1 MNSMD
6 FGPRCTQGLRPGC
19 PPSLSGS
26 RLPFPLHAGS
36 SRDGGKVATRGLRH
50 ISFLSTIPVNREFL
64 SQVPWRGVPRSTL
77 LPPRWAACARRRDRA
92 VACRWSARSPPH
104 TCRGVPHP
112 PGRVDRGWVS
122 SRSRTKV
129 LRPEGR
135 GRWAGISH
143 SGLRGRRSHRRD
155 IQWTNGPRGTAGGR
169 RQRGLPAHSRFP
181 PSPPPSPPHTRR
193 VPPGDQDRALE
204 LPRHRPRCG
213 QASPRVPVSNF
224 QSTERKSRGR
234 SPPPGTGL
242 H

>member
-19 PPSLSGS
+19 PPSLSRS

-77 LPPRWAACARRRDRA
+77 LPPRWAACARRRDRV
-92 VACRWSARSPPH
+92 VACRWLARSPPH
-104 TCRGVPHP
+104 TCHGVPHP

-135 GRWAGISH
+135 GRWVGISH

-155 IQWTNGPRGTAGGR
+155 IRWTNGPRGTAGGR

-181 PSPPPSPPHTRR
+181 PSPPPSPSPHQAGPTRR
-193 VPPGDQDRALE
+193 PG
-204 LPRHRPRCG
+204 PRP
-213 QASPRVPVSNF
+213 
-224 QSTERKSRGR
+224 
-234 SPPPGTGL
+234 
-242 H
+242 